1 MSKKAVILC
10 VDDER
15 MVLDSL
21 RTQLEAAFGDAYI
34 YERAEDAEEALDVI
48 NDLNE
53 EGISVILII
62 SDWLMPG
69 LRGDELLIQIHQNNP
84 SVIKIMLTG
93 QADEVAI
100 DRAQKQANLH
110 SCLSKPWL
118 ESDLLETIKS
128 GLSKL

>member
-1 MSKKAVILC
+1 MSKPVFLC

-21 RTQLEAAFGDAYI
+21 RTQLAAAFGDAYI
-34 YERAEDAEEALDVI
+34 YEGAEDAEEALDVI
-48 NDLNE
+48 SELYDEKNTL
-53 EGISVILII
+53 ILII
-62 SDWLMPG
+62 CDWLMPG
-69 LRGDELLIQIHQNNP
+69 IKGDELLIRIHQNYP
-84 SVIKIMLTG
+84 QVIKIMLTG
-93 QADEVAI
+93 QADQVAI
-100 DRAQKQANLH
+100 ERAKKQANLH

>member
-1 MSKKAVILC
+1 MSKPVFLC

-53 EGISVILII
+53 EGSRVILII

-69 LRGDELLIQIHQNNP
+69 MRGDELLIKIHQNYPN
-84 SVIKIMLTG
+84 VIKIMLTG

-100 DRAQKQANLH
+100 ERAKKQANLH
-110 SCLSKPWL
+110 SCLFKPWL
-118 ESDLLETIKS
+118 ESDLLDTIKS

>member
-1 MSKKAVILC
+1 MSKPVILC

-15 MVLDSL
+15 MVLNSL
-21 RTQLEAAFGDAYI
+21 RTQLAAAFGDAYT
-34 YERAEDAEEALDVI
+34 YEGAEDAEEALDVI

-69 LRGDELLIQIHQNNP
+69 LRGDELLIQIHKNYP
-84 SVIKIMLTG
+84 KVIKIMLTG
-93 QADEVAI
+93 QADKVAI

>member
-1 MSKKAVILC
+1 MSKPVFLC

-21 RTQLEAAFGDAYI
+21 RTQLAAAFGDAYI

-69 LRGDELLIQIHQNNP
+69 LRGDELLIQIHKNYP

-100 DRAQKQANLH
+100 DRAKKQANLH

>member
-1 MSKKAVILC
+1 MSKPVFLC
-10 VDDER
+10 VDDEK

-21 RTQLEAAFGDAYI
+21 RTQLAAAFGDAYI

-53 EGISVILII
+53 EGSRVILII

-69 LRGDELLIQIHQNNP
+69 MRGDELLIEIHKNYPN
-84 SVIKIMLTG
+84 VIKIMLTG
-93 QADEVAI
+93 QADKVAI
-100 DRAQKQANLH
+100 ERAKKQANLH
-110 SCLSKPWL
+110 SCLFKPWL
-118 ESDLLETIKS
+118 ESDLLDTIKS

>member
-1 MSKKAVILC
+1 MSKPVILC

-15 MVLDSL
+15 IVLDSL
-21 RTQLEAAFGDAYI
+21 RTQLAAAFGDTYI
-34 YERAEDAEEALDVI
+34 YEGAEDAEEALDLI

-69 LRGDELLIQIHQNNP
+69 IRGDELLIQIHKDYPN
-84 SVIKIMLTG
+84 VIKIMLTD

-100 DRAQKQANLH
+100 DRAKKQANLH
-110 SCLSKPWL
+110 RCLSKPWS
-118 ESDLLETIKS
+118 EDHLLETIKS

>member
-1 MSKKAVILC
+1 MSKPVILC

-15 MVLDSL
+15 IVLDSL
-21 RTQLEAAFGDAYI
+21 RTQLAAAFGDAYI

-69 LRGDELLIQIHQNNP
+69 LRGDELLIQIHKNYPN
-84 SVIKIMLTG
+84 VIKIMLTG

-100 DRAQKQANLH
+100 ERAKKQANLH

>member
-1 MSKKAVILC
+1 MSKPVILC

-15 MVLDSL
+15 MVLHSL
-21 RTQLEAAFGDAYI
+21 RTQLAAAFGDAYI

-48 NDLNE
+48 SELYDE
-53 EGISVILII
+53 ESHVILII

-69 LRGDELLIQIHQNNP
+69 IRGDELLIQIHKDYPN
-84 SVIKIMLTG
+84 VIKIMLTG

-100 DRAQKQANLH
+100 ERAKKQANLLC
-110 SCLSKPWL
+110 CLSKPWL

>member
-1 MSKKAVILC
+1 MSKPVILC

-21 RTQLEAAFGDAYI
+21 RTQLAAEFGNVYT
-34 YERAEDAEEALDVI
+34 YEGAEDAEEALDLISELYDEEIHVI
-48 NDLNE
+48 M
-53 EGISVILII
+53 II

-69 LRGDELLIQIHQNNP
+69 IKGDELLIRIHKEYPN
-84 SVIKIMLTG
+84 VIKIMLTG

>member
-1 MSKKAVILC
+1 MSKPVILC

-15 MVLDSL
+15 IVLDSL
-21 RTQLEAAFGDAYI
+21 RTQLAAAFGDAYI

-53 EGISVILII
+53 EGISVFMII

-69 LRGDELLIQIHQNNP
+69 LRGDELLIQIHKNYP
-84 SVIKIMLTG
+84 TVIKIMLTG

-100 DRAQKQANLH
+100 ERAKKQANLH

>member
-1 MSKKAVILC
+1 MSKPVILC

-15 MVLDSL
+15 MVLQSL
-21 RTQLEAAFGDAYI
+21 RTQLAAAFGDAYI
-34 YERAEDAEEALDVI
+34 YEGAEDAEEALDVI
-48 NDLNE
+48 SELYDE
-53 EGISVILII
+53 ESHVILII

-69 LRGDELLIQIHQNNP
+69 IRGDELLIQIHKDYPN
-84 SVIKIMLTG
+84 VIKIMLTG

-110 SCLSKPWL
+110 RCLSKPWS
-118 ESDLLETIKS
+118 EAHLLETIKS

>member
-1 MSKKAVILC
+1 MSKPVFLC

-21 RTQLEAAFGDAYI
+21 RTQLAAAFGDAYI

-53 EGISVILII
+53 EGTSVILII

-69 LRGDELLIQIHQNNP
+69 IRGDELLIEIHKNYPN
-84 SVIKIMLTG
+84 VIKIMLTG

-100 DRAQKQANLH
+100 DRVQKQANLH